1 MAGLDPARDLPRSV
15 ACCGKVAFQ
24 ALSSWS
30 AGKELVEQHAA
41 CAVLVPLTRLLL
53 KDPDYRAFVEAC
65 VEQASEREEFR
76 FYLHL
81 VDLSFQQ
88 FADLARADDLAG
100 RLADTVNIP
109 GSSGAEA
116 LVAIDAGLAA
126 FLKDL
131 ADIEDAPRCRGRL
144 LRFFAAVSALS
155 APLGVGALGLVALS
169 AVGQATARPAPGGT
183 LGALVAAGEGYL
195 LLTTVF
201 LILAQREYR
210 WPLILAAVATG
221 GLIPGTAP
229 SASPCWAGSAWPWE
243 PTTADGHGGNF
254 PGGSGRHAS
263 REPGAGRE
271 TARMRGRRPSGIL
284 YQGHVL
290 PRRRSVFLSYARRTW
305 CEDIVRELRSH
316 LRQHRTEC
324 FLDIAD
330 IELGVSWRHALE
342 NGIRRATLVVF
353 FDQDEPRKPPRLWH
367 RAELLTA
374 EALRARTGL
383 PTLVVVTPESA
394 GPVNLAVYR
403 EKLKALT
410 GCADFHI
417 VPLSAQRTAAFA
429 RTIAETPPAPAGGAG
444 RPLFD
449 LFAVWP
455 AVLFLGTLLPALSW
469 LSMLLF
475 LSHLSLALP
484 VAKLVLP
491 LLGSSLPIP
500 FGALSAMLFLA
511 AGSGF
516 RGGLH
521 SRYETAVPLV
531 RTRPAFFPV
540 LAALHVAAGAS
551 VLVHAA
557 AGWWILSAAGFLLGF
572 VSLDHAVRSVAGGPA
587 GPACDMRGVPQR
599 M

>member
-1 MAGLDPARDLPRSV
+1 
-15 ACCGKVAFQ
+15 
-24 ALSSWS
+24 
-30 AGKELVEQHAA
+30 
-41 CAVLVPLTRLLL
+41 
-53 KDPDYRAFVEAC
+53 
-65 VEQASEREEFR
+65 
-76 FYLHL
+76 
-81 VDLSFQQ
+81 
-88 FADLARADDLAG
+88 
-100 RLADTVNIP
+100 
-109 GSSGAEA
+109 
-116 LVAIDAGLAA
+116 
-126 FLKDL
+126 
-131 ADIEDAPRCRGRL
+131 
-144 LRFFAAVSALS
+144 
-155 APLGVGALGLVALS
+155 
-169 AVGQATARPAPGGT
+169 
-183 LGALVAAGEGYL
+183 
-195 LLTTVF
+195 
-201 LILAQREYR
+201 
-210 WPLILAAVATG
+210 
-221 GLIPGTAP
+221 
-229 SASPCWAGSAWPWE
+229 
-243 PTTADGHGGNF
+243 
-254 PGGSGRHAS
+254 
-263 REPGAGRE
+263 RE